1 MPRANPV
8 AAGAQHL
15 TKAEKE
21 ERLEREK
28 AIRLGT
34 DGIYPPAWLGE
45 TATFIFRR
53 IADEGAKIGLFDNL
67 DNDALARYADLSSKL
82 IGLKNRLDAEG
93 IIIPGLKGGKHI
105 NPTYEAYLKC
115 QEAIRKQSAAL
126 GLTSIERL
134 KLATAKQDDKQEN
147 KFMAALKAAE

>member
-1 MPRANPV
+1 MPRAKPV

-53 IADEGAKIGLFDNL
+53 IAAEGAKIGLFDNL

-82 IGLKNRLDAEG
+82 IGLQNRLDAEG
-93 IIIPGLKGGKHI
+93 IIIPGLKGGQ
-105 NPTYEAYLKC
+105 AY
-115 QEAIRKQSAAL
+115 QSHL
-126 GLTSIERL
+126 
-134 KLATAKQDDKQEN
+134 
-147 KFMAALKAAE
+147 